1 MTTADDEP
9 GATESEDRLLR
20 ERTAKVAELRARG
33 VNPYPNDFSPA
44 ETAAEAL
51 AAIEAL
57 PPGSEATTDRRFR
70 IAGRIVAVRSFGR
83 AAFVKLRD
91 RSGELQ
97 VHLKRDVL
105 GEETFGLFSLCDAG
119 DFLGVEGPGFRTR
132 TGEPTVLAQG
142 MRVLGKAVRPLPE
155 KWHGLRDQ
163 EVRYRRRY
171 LDLVANAEV
180 ARAFRLRSRIVR
192 SIRAFLDAR
201 DFLEVET
208 PIMHP
213 VRGGALAKPF
223 VTQHN
228 ALDLRL
234 YLRIAPELYL
244 KRLVVGGF
252 ERVYEIGRNFR
263 NEGLS
268 RRHNPE
274 FTMLEFYQAYATG
287 ADLMTLTE
295 ELLTGLAREIHGG
308 TTMPYQGKTIDLTPP
323 WPRMTHDEIGGE
335 EAAEQLSQSR
345 PVFVHRW
352 PVESS
357 PLARRIDDD
366 PRVADRF
373 ELFIGGMEVANAF
386 SELNDPADQRA
397 RFAEQIERARG
408 GDAEAM
414 EYDEDYCRALEH
426 GMPPTAGEGIGIDR
440 IVMLLLDQPSI
451 RDVILFPLL
460 RPE

>member
-1 MTTADDEP
+1 M
-9 GATESEDRLLR
+9 ESEDRLMQ
-20 ERTAKVAELRARG
+20 ERIAKVAELRARG
-33 VNPYPNDFSPA
+33 VNPYPNDFAPSDTMSAALAGIGA
-44 ETAAEAL
+44 EVAEGAEAVT
-51 AAIEAL
+51 
-57 PPGSEATTDRRFR
+57 GRRFR
-70 IAGRIVAVRSFGR
+70 IAGRIVAVRSFGK

-97 VHLKRDVL
+97 VHVKRDTL
-105 GEETFGLFSLCDAG
+105 GDEAFSLFLLCEGG

-132 TGEPTVLAQG
+132 TGEVTVLCE
-142 MRVLGKAVRPLPE
+142 RFSVLGKAVRPLPE
-155 KWHGLRDQ
+155 KWHGLKDV
-163 EVRYRRRY
+163 EARYRQHY
-171 LDLVANAEV
+171 LDLIANTEV
-180 ARAFRLRSRIVR
+180 MRAFRMRSRIVSR
-192 SIRAFLDAR
+192 MRAFLDER

-208 PIMHP
+208 PLLHS

-223 VTQHN
+223 VTHHN
-228 ALDLRL
+228 ALDMRL

-244 KRLVVGGF
+244 KRLVVGGL

-274 FTMLEFYQAYATG
+274 FTMLEFYQAYAT
-287 ADLMTLTE
+287 ATDLMALTE
-295 ELLTGLAREIHGG
+295 ELIGGLARELHGG
-308 TTMPYQGKTIDLTPP
+308 NTLRYQGSSIDLTPP
-323 WPRMTHDEIGGE
+323 WPRFSYQEIGDE
-335 EAAEQLSQSR
+335 EKAERMSIER

-357 PLARRIDDD
+357 PLARRVDAD
-366 PRVADRF
+366 PRLVDRF

-397 RFAEQIERARG
+397 RFAEQLERAGR

-426 GMPPTAGEGIGIDR
+426 GMPPTAGEGVGIDR
-440 IVMLLLDQPSI
+440 IVMLLCDQPSI

-460 RPE
+460 RPDP